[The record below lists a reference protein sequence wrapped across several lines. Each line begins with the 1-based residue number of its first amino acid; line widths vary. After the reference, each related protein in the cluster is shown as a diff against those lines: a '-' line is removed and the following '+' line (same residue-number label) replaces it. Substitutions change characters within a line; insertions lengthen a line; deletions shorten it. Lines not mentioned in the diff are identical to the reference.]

1 MKLKKF
7 LSLLL
12 ALVMTASLLIL
23 PAHAENAG
31 AEETGTTA
39 AADYADVALFRELLA
54 AKQSGSRL
62 LRAPRVAAAQ
72 NNPEGLELT
81 KSVTDNQDGTYTI
94 NLEAYTT
101 GEITTSTG
109 VKPVDVVLLVDMSSS
124 MNNSFSEGG
133 WVYTEVYELNR
144 NSTYYVRSGSSYKEV
159 EWCSTCKTWTN
170 GCWTGL
176 RHHRGTKYT
185 PMESADDPT
194 SDSVQFYTGEYRQSM
209 TRLEALKQAATTFI
223 TDVAKKGG
231 NRMAI
236 VGFHDYAVS
245 LTNGFLDATANENAL
260 KNAVNNISIGKNYP
274 YPATDHDD
282 ALIAAEDL
290 FKNSDASAKER
301 ERVVVLFT
309 DGEPEPYD
317 SSTWSSTT
325 VKNAV
330 ESAYR
335 LKNTYEAAVYCIS
348 VAPGTDAE
356 SMSSPMDKYMSYVS
370 SNYPNAHYTGQT
382 INKGN
387 WESNDDFERR
397 VVQQIT
403 PGAQADISKGSFYLS
418 AGSINALENI
428 FKQIADQTG
437 GSSISLGSSAVVK
450 DVVTPYFNMPDNVN
464 DVTVQEVD
472 CLSYN
477 TATGEATWETAGT
490 KLEDA
495 VTIEGSQ
502 VNVTKFDFNQNFIS
516 EKGRVEGDVTQAG
529 DFHGRKLVIS
539 FTVTPKDGF
548 LGGNGV
554 PTNES
559 AGIYVDPDAKEP
571 LATATA
577 DPVDVKIGEV
587 KVSDIQSNVYLGG
600 YYSETVPAEQIKDQ
614 MTVTCGDVTLD
625 LTKENFGL
633 EDWQHE
639 YVDIVV
645 TVKDANGN
653 DLTGGIDSLTE
664 DVAYTVTV
672 TVTPKHTEGNAKEQS
687 GSGTDTIH
695 VFKPELTFADGEGYY
710 GETVPAAF
718 DGNLKNTR
726 WVHYTNGSVDKVAGD
741 EGVSMLNDRPN
752 LALTYTLDSD
762 KIANGKYTKEDV
774 PVDVTVKIGNRDV
787 TDYTTFLHTNCDG
800 KICNVPEGKAFLVH
814 IKTCTLNITKNGG
827 ERDETYVFTVYKDNK
842 KYSEVTI
849 QGNRTETLVELP
861 VGTYTIVEDSNW
873 SWRYP
878 NPTYSAEN
886 VDLSSTTPIGAITCT
901 NAKATNSWLNGFSA
915 VVRNIFSFGKN

>member
-1 MKLKKF
+1 MKLKKV

-12 ALVMTASLLIL
+12 ALVMTVSLLTL
-23 PAHAENAG
+23 PAHAEDAG

-144 NSTYYVRSGSSYKEV
+144 NSIYYVRSGSSYKEV

-176 RHHRGTKYT
+176 RHHPGTEYT

-194 SDSVQFYTGEYRQSM
+194 SDSVQFYTREYRQSM

-282 ALIAAEDL
+282 ALIEAEDL

-382 INKGN
+382 INKRN

-814 IKTCTLNITKNGG
+814 IKTCTLSITKKGG
-827 ERDETYVFTVYKDNK
+827 EGDETYVFDVYKDGE

-849 QGNRTETLVELP
+849 QGNGIETLVELP
-861 VGTYTIVEDSNW
+861 VGTYTIQEDTNW
-873 SWRYP
+873 SWRYGT
-878 NPTYSAEN
+878 PTYSVKDAN
-886 VDLSSTTPIGAITCT
+886 LNSTTPIGTITCT
-901 NAKATNSWLNGFSA
+901 NTKTVDSWLNGFST
-915 VVRNIFSFGKN
+915 VVRNIFGKN